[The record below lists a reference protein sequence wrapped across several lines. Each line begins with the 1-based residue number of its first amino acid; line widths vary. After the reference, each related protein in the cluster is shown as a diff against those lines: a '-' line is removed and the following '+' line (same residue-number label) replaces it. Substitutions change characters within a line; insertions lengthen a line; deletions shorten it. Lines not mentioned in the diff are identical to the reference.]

1 MRKAKQRNFVPA
13 RTGFIAVFVLILSTL
28 FYDIV
33 YKLSSSKYDTGL
45 AIQLTLLN
53 YLYLTKNFTYF
64 MLKSC
69 FTSVLVLI
77 FLNLMFMH
85 FSSLCRAS
93 DLFSMKKRTT
103 IL

>member
-45 AIQLTLLN
+45 AIQLTLH
-53 YLYLTKNFTYF
+53 LYFTYF

>member
-45 AIQLTLLN
+45 AIQLT
-53 YLYLTKNFTYF
+53 YY
-64 MLKSC
+64 
-69 FTSVLVLI
+69 
-77 FLNLMFMH
+77 
-85 FSSLCRAS
+85 
-93 DLFSMKKRTT
+93 
-103 IL
+103 